1 MLTQKAKQNTLQLFI
16 YYYFILQFLNLFLP
30 KFNNSSFVGNYI
42 LIVLITFVLFPNH
55 NNNKGGGS
63 AGTNT
68 LYQLAKR
75 NVKAVLLERAQLT
88 AGTTW
93 HTAGLGLLFL

>member
-1 MLTQKAKQNTLQLFI
+1 MLLF
-16 YYYFILQFLNLFLP
+16 NH
-30 KFNNSSFVGNYI
+30 N
-42 LIVLITFVLFPNH
+42 FVLLPNNH
-55 NNNKGGGS
+55 NKGGGS

-93 HTAGLGLLFL
+93 HTAGLGLLFFELLKPHYCSNNYYH

>member
-1 MLTQKAKQNTLQLFI
+1 MGNT
-16 YYYFILQFLNLFLP
+16 YF
-30 KFNNSSFVGNYI
+30 YC
-42 LIVLITFVLFPNH
+42 LILITFVLLS
-55 NNNKGGGS
+55 NNNKNKGGGS

-93 HTAGLGLLFL
+93 HTAGLGLFYFFNY

>member
-1 MLTQKAKQNTLQLFI
+1 MGNT
-16 YYYFILQFLNLFLP
+16 YF
-30 KFNNSSFVGNYI
+30 YC
-42 LIVLITFVLFPNH
+42 LITFVLLPN

-93 HTAGLGLLFL
+93 HTAGLGLFHFFLIIKTMYYHEYLFNSLETSP